1 MRATRVDLC
10 AAAAFVAL
18 ALAQAG
24 CSLGQGEGRVH
35 SDRLVAKDCWGL
47 DSAETCAANGGA
59 GCAYDLQPDFFA
71 AVPYRET
78 LQIRVQRGND
88 LTEVSDGLSVLVDDL
103 EKIRNEFLGTPLCVA
118 LPPGVAPPGSP
129 EGAVPVMDAGV
140 DGGADAGVDGGADA
154 GTTGVAD
161 CLGPLVHMS
170 LYLQQSCH
178 NQNIVLYA
186 VKGTATFTE
195 LFSGDPNEKDAAEKY
210 TAATFDVMVG
220 DPRDVPLGARADQ
233 IPEDKQSR
241 LDGSFRFYF
250 ERGQPGQPF
259 P

>member
-1 MRATRVDLC
+1 MHTAPGSPARFPMKRT
-10 AAAAFVAL
+10 AALAFVAL
-18 ALAQAG
+18 AITQVG

-47 DSAETCAANGGA
+47 DSVETCAANGGA
-59 GCAYDLQPDFFA
+59 GCAFDLQPDFFA
-71 AVPYRET
+71 AVPFRDT

-88 LTEVSDGLSVLVDDL
+88 LTEVSDGLSVLVDDIQ
-103 EKIRNEFLGTPLCVA
+103 KIRSELLGTPLCVT

-129 EGAVPVMDAGV
+129 EGSAVTPPDAGA
-140 DGGADAGVDGGADA
+140 DGG
-154 GTTGVAD
+154 TGVVD
-161 CLGPLVHMS
+161 CGVPLVHMS
-170 LYLQQSCH
+170 LYLEASCH

-186 VKGTATFTE
+186 VSGTATFTE
-195 LFSGDPNEKDAAEKY
+195 LFSGDPNEEDADEKY

-220 DPRDVPLGARADQ
+220 DPRDVPLGAPAYQ
-233 IPEDKQSR
+233 IPEDKLTR